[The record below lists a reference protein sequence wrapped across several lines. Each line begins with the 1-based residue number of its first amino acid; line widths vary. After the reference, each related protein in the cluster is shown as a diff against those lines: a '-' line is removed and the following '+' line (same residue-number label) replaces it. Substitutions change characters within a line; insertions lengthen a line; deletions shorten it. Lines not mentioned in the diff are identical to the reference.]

1 MLTPSTPQTRKS
13 AVLVLGSA
21 DPAHAG
27 SAALALRGVAAVTA
41 DPERCQ
47 LLVRYDPSEVEAAL
61 IRRVVRPDLPVL
73 LDDAT
78 ASRLLLTAWPLL
90 AKTLPVAASLL

>member
-1 MLTPSTPQTRKS
+1 MLTPSTLPTRTS

-27 SAALALRGVAAVTA
+27 SAALALPGVAAVTA

-47 LLVRYDPSEVEAAL
+47 LLVRYDPREVEASD
-61 IRRVVRPDLPVL
+61 IRRVVRPEP
-73 LDDAT
+73 LDDDGT
-78 ASRLLLTAWPLL
+78 ASRVLLAAWPLL
-90 AKTLPVAASLL
+90 AKTLPAAASLL

>member
-1 MLTPSTPQTRKS
+1 MLTPSTLPTRKS
-13 AVLVLGSA
+13 AVLVLGST

-27 SAALALRGVAAVTA
+27 SAALALPGVAAVTA

-47 LLVRYDPSEVEAAL
+47 LLVRYDPREVEASR
-61 IRRVVRPDLPVL
+61 IRRAVRAEH
-73 LDDAT
+73 LDDDT
-78 ASRLLLTAWPLL
+78 ASRLLLAAWPLL

>member
-1 MLTPSTPQTRKS
+1 MLTPATQPTRTS

-27 SAALALRGVAAVTA
+27 SAALALPGVAAVTA

-47 LLVRYDPSEVEAAL
+47 LLVRYDPREVEAAH
-61 IRRVVRPDLPVL
+61 IRRAVRPEI

-78 ASRLLLTAWPLL
+78 ASRLLLSAWPLL
-90 AKTLPVAASLL
+90 AKTLPAAASLL

>member
-1 MLTPSTPQTRKS
+1 MLTPSTLPTRKS

-27 SAALALRGVAAVTA
+27 SAALALPGVAAVTA

-47 LLVRYDPSEVEAAL
+47 LLVRYDPSAVEASH
-61 IRRVVRPDLPVL
+61 IRRAVRPELI
-73 LDDAT
+73 DDAT
-78 ASRLLLTAWPLL
+78 AARMLLTAWPLL

>member
-1 MLTPSTPQTRKS
+1 MLTPSTLPTRKS

-27 SAALALRGVAAVTA
+27 FAALALRGVAAVTA
-41 DPERCQ
+41 DPERSQ
-47 LLVRYDPSEVEAAL
+47 LLVRYDPREVEASD
-61 IRRVVRPDLPVL
+61 IRRVVRPEL
-73 LDDAT
+73 LDDDT

>member
-1 MLTPSTPQTRKS
+1 MLTPSTLPTRKS

-27 SAALALRGVAAVTA
+27 YAALALPGVAAVTA

-47 LLVRYDPSEVEAAL
+47 LLVRYDPGEVEPSH
-61 IRRVVRPDLPVL
+61 IRRAVRPELI
-73 LDDAT
+73 DDAA

-90 AKTLPVAASLL
+90 AKTLPAAASLL